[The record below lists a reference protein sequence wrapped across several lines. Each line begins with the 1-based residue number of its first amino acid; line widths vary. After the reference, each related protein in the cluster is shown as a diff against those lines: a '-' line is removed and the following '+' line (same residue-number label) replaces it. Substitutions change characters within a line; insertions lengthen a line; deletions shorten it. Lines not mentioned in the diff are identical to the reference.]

1 MRQFH
6 YYKLIIRLFKRTGK
20 SVLQP
25 LPWSVAHRPAGTLFV
40 FLFSFTLLLSTCTE
54 DKIETDVITV
64 EPSDDPLDQFIQ
76 TSFTDKFG
84 VAVRYRYVDRYVD
97 PTKRVSPP
105 RKELVEPILSF
116 LTEYW
121 IEPFINVPNGEEFF
135 KTHVPAEVVLIGSFI
150 FNNDGTVTLGTADA
164 GARITLTE
172 VNNFEEEDTEWII
185 RQLGTI
191 YHEFAH
197 IVHQRYNLPANFQQI
212 SPQGYTS
219 SGSWFNLTD
228 DEALRRGFV
237 SPYATSSFNE
247 DYAETAAFILFDTDF
262 YETYIN
268 EEENCTTIECV
279 ERNEGRELIRRKLNA
294 VLTHYEQNTGVDLLE
309 VRELIQKKLQ

>member
-1 MRQFH
+1 MK
-6 YYKLIIRLFKRTGK
+6 YIRL
-20 SVLQP
+20 P
-25 LPWSVAHRPAGTLFV
+25 ILFFGI
-40 FLFSFTLLLSTCTE
+40 FLFLSTCKE
-54 DKIETDVITV
+54 EKIESDIITV
-64 EPSDDPLDQFIQ
+64 EPSTDPVDVFIRTNFLD
-76 TSFTDKFG
+76 KYG

-97 PTKRVSPP
+97 PTKRVTPP
-105 RKELVEPILSF
+105 KKELVEPLLNF
-116 LTEYW
+116 LTAFW
-121 IEPFINVPNGEEFF
+121 VEPFISVENGDEFF
-135 KTHVPAEVVLIGSFI
+135 KSHVPAEVVLIGSFI
-150 FNNDGTVTLGTADA
+150 YNPDGTVTLGTADA

-172 VNNFEEEDTEWII
+172 VNNFDPEDTEWII

-219 SGSWFNLTD
+219 SGSWFSLND

-247 DYAETAAFILFDTDF
+247 DFAETAAFILFDPEF

-268 EEENCTTIECV
+268 QEENCATLECV
-279 ERNEGRELIRRKLNA
+279 ERNEGRALIQRKLNA
-294 VLTHYEQNTGVDLLE
+294 VLTHYEQNTGVDLLK
-309 VRELIQKKLQ
+309 VRAIIQAKY